1 MKTKIVLFG
10 VSNVGKTTIGKVLA
24 DKLGYSFYD
33 TDYEV
38 MMRLGLTI
46 EKFIKSMSHVK
57 RDEVRRRIMNE
68 ILLRDEDL
76 VMAVTPLTYTG
87 DLNTELDAPG
97 IVPIELYDTPY
108 HIFQRL
114 IFSDENDNIY
124 TDDAYKNKH
133 KTRYMREI
141 GEDLKY
147 YGAINAS
154 LGAVRFNINIDSPEK
169 AAERIIEEFSLK
181 AGQTT

>member
-1 MKTKIVLFG
+1 MKTKIILFG

-24 DKLGYSFYD
+24 DKLGYHFYD
-33 TDYEV
+33 TDHEV
-38 MMRLGLTI
+38 TTRLELTI
-46 EKFIKSMSHVK
+46 EEFIKSRSHVK
-57 RDEVRRRIMNE
+57 RDEMRRSIIDD
-68 ILLRDEDL
+68 ILMRDEDL

-87 DLNTELDAPG
+87 NLDTELDAPG

-114 IFSDENDNIY
+114 VFSDENDNIY
-124 TDDAYKNKH
+124 TDDKYKNAH
-133 KTRYMREI
+133 RTHYMRVI

-154 LGAVRFNINIDSPEK
+154 LGAVRFNINNDSPEK
-169 AAERIIEEFSLK
+169 AAERIIEEFSFK
-181 AGQTT
+181 GQTT